1 MSCAVHP
8 YRRSE
13 GRCTASC
20 RRGMLVSFG
29 LRNPLQAV
37 LSKDDAAQDF
47 LRVADILEPGLNA
60 GRNVMGDRMRGEL
73 PQGLKF
79 QII

>member
-1 MSCAVHP
+1 MTLGSP
-8 YRRSE
+8 
-13 GRCTASC
+13 
-20 RRGMLVSFG
+20 LVSPGFG
-29 LRNPLQAV
+29 GACVICLPKSAAGRPCQ
-37 LSKDDAAQDF
+37 DDAAQDF